1 MTKTGKLYKKV
12 YLFSP
17 SLFQGIEIATAKKV
31 EIQKP
36 PRAEKRQKKVW
47 SEKDLL
53 ATATITPT
61 SVHLYNRPADG
72 FTQSRKFIENKT
84 NLAIRKHNGEL
95 SDKAVKRIKSAI
107 EWLLIRSTRQRL
119 WNRQQQ
125 KVMFFRLNFITL
137 TLPAKQCHTDKEIVS
152 RCLNNFL
159 NIIRNKHGV
168 TDYLWKAEPQT
179 NGRIHF
185 HITTNKFIHYKDI
198 DKAWHSSIELL
209 GYVSEFQK
217 KFHHRN
223 PPCAQIEKVKHIRR
237 LAAYLSKY
245 MAKNKSFAPVGEL
258 RRINGKVVQVLYTD
272 KVYKDE
278 KAYEK
283 SGEII
288 GTVLS
293 GWDGKKMNA
302 LRKIESNLWGC
313 SQSVSKCKNMVVD
326 INSVQWEGL
335 MDVLTHGKFY
345 HKKSEYVNS
354 FYGNVFKQSGEL
366 CAGLHEDMR
375 EVANLKEIEYR
386 FSDNKILQYM

>member
-1 MTKTGKLYKKV
+1 MKKNEKLYKKV
-12 YLFSP
+12 FLFSP
-17 SLFQGIEIATAKKV
+17 SLFKGIEIVSQKKV

-36 PRAEKRQKKVW
+36 PRPEKREVKKW
-47 SEKDLL
+47 IEKDLL
-53 ATATITPT
+53 QTATITPT

-72 FTQSRKFIENKT
+72 FTQSRKFIENKV
-84 NLAIRKHNGEL
+84 NLSKRSHNGEL

-107 EWLLIRSTRQRL
+107 EWLLIRSKPQRV

-137 TLPAKQCHTDKEIVS
+137 TLPAKQSHSDKEIVS

-168 TDYLWKAEPQT
+168 TDYLWKAEAQT
-179 NGRIHF
+179 NGNIHF
-185 HITTNKFIHYKDI
+185 HITTNKFIHYKDV
-198 DKAWHSSIELL
+198 DKAWYSSIELL
-209 GYVSEFQK
+209 NYVSEFQK
-217 KFHHRN
+217 KFRHRN

-245 MAKNKSFAPVGEL
+245 MAKNKSFAPIGEL
-258 RRINGKVVQVLYTD
+258 RRINGKVIQVLYSD

-278 KAYEK
+278 KAYGK
-283 SGEII
+283 TGEVI

-293 GWDGKKMNA
+293 GWDGEKMNA

-326 INSVQWEGL
+326 INSVQWDAL
-335 MDVLTHGKFY
+335 TKVLSEGKFY
-345 HKKSEYVNS
+345 HKKSDYVNS
-354 FYGNVFKQSGEL
+354 YYGNVFKQSAKFS
-366 CAGLHEDMR
+366 AGLHEDMIK
-375 EVANLKEIEYR
+375 VAYAKELEYG

>member
-1 MTKTGKLYKKV
+1 MTVAKKRYKKV
-12 YLFSP
+12 YSHQP
-17 SLFQGIEIATAKKV
+17 SLIEGIEITTAKKV
-31 EIQKP
+31 EITSQARPEKKQEKKWKP
-36 PRAEKRQKKVW
+36 
-47 SEKDLL
+47 KDLL
-53 ATATITPT
+53 QTATITPT

-72 FTQSRKFIENKT
+72 FTQSKKFIENKVH
-84 NLAIRKHNGEL
+84 LSQRKHNGEL

-107 EWLLIRSTRQRL
+107 EWLLIRSKPQRV

-137 TLPAKQCHTDKEIVS
+137 TLPAKQCHTDKKIVA

-168 TDYLWKAEPQT
+168 TDYLWKAEAQT
-179 NGRIHF
+179 NGNIHF
-185 HITTNKFIHYKDI
+185 HITTNKFIHYLLVA
-198 DKAWHSSIELL
+198 KAWNSSIELL
-209 GYVSEFQK
+209 NYVSAFEK
-217 KFHHRN
+217 KHHHRN
-223 PPCAQIEKVKHIRR
+223 PPASQIEKVKHIRR

-245 MAKNKSFAPVGEL
+245 MAKNKSFAPIGEL
-258 RRINGKVVQVLYTD
+258 RRINRKVTQVLYTD

-278 KAYEK
+278 KAYGK
-283 SGEII
+283 TGEVI

-326 INSVQWEGL
+326 INSVQWDGL
-335 MDVLTHGKFY
+335 MKVLSEGRFY
-345 HKKSEYVNS
+345 HKKSDYVNS
-354 FYGNVFKQSGEL
+354 YYGDVFKQSSKL
-366 CAGLHEDMR
+366 SVGLHEDMR
-375 EVANLKEIEYR
+375 EIANLKDLEYR